1 MMSVQMWATM
11 ETWREKGVELPR
23 DQKMLISSS
32 LAVGEIKDSLG
43 NDSTP
48 LMV

>member
-1 MMSVQMWATM
+1 M
-11 ETWREKGVELPR
+11 ELPR

-32 LAVGEIKDSLG
+32 LAVREIKGSLG
-43 NDSTP
+43 NDSPP